1 MFKNNLFLSGC
12 VTFLIGSAL
21 STSVFAGAAGSVV
34 LAFQTIQSQPYAKD
48 ARLVEIKGEKG
59 DPFPNEWAMLLADP
73 TARGGVR
80 EVGISNGLITAE
92 RTPLRGFTDV
102 ANSPVI
108 DSSRLL
114 VDAPALFQAVQAE
127 SVAARV
133 SFHWLDYTLQV
144 PLNSL
149 SPVWTV
155 KLYDSLGGLVGTM
168 GIFADTGVLAFPMQ
182 LPEGIK
188 SESESKKV
196 GGLVGKVSDL
206 ATDTAEKTQDT
217 TLRFIGDVQEFLIGE
232 RTIGPGAD
240 K

>member
-1 MFKNNLFLSGC
+1 MFNKHPLLSGC
-12 VTFLIGSAL
+12 VAILLVSGL
-21 STSVFAGAAGSVV
+21 PTSVFAGAAGSVI

-59 DPFPNEWAMLLADP
+59 DPFPNEWSMLLADP

-92 RTPLRGFTDV
+92 RTPLRGFTEV

-108 DSSRLL
+108 DSSKLL

-133 SFHWLDYTLQV
+133 GFHWLDYTLQV
-144 PLNSL
+144 PANSL

-168 GIFADTGVLAFPMQ
+168 GISADTGVLAVPMQ
-182 LPEGIK
+182 LAEGVT
-188 SESESKKV
+188 SDTDTKKI

-206 ATDTAEKTQDT
+206 ATQTAEKTQDT
-217 TLRFIGDVQEFLIGE
+217 TLRIIGDLQEFLIGE
-232 RTIGPGAD
+232 RTVGPGAD